1 MSTKMRMLIT
11 MIIFITFFDIGI
23 SNPAGGKNEYAE
35 LSTRKNASIRL
46 NLAKP
51 KVNYGDHY
59 LCRTK
64 RIEERRYLTKIAPV
78 ESWGA
83 NYKTSLH
90 ACPRPTVEQHG
101 GWNKIAWGTE

>member
-1 MSTKMRMLIT
+1 MSTMTRIVALIVFIIFMCDHYLWIIF

-23 SNPAGGKNEYAE
+23 SNPASGKIEYAQ

-51 KVNYGDHY
+51 KAKYGDHY

-64 RIEERRYLTKIAPV
+64 RIEDRRHLTAIAPV
-78 ESWGA
+78 KS
-83 NYKTSLH
+83 
-90 ACPRPTVEQHG
+90 
-101 GWNKIAWGTE
+101 